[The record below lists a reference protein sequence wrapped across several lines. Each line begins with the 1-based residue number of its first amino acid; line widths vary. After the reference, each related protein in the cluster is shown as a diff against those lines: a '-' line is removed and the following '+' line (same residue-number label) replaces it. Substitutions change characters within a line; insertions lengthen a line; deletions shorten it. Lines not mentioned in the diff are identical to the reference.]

1 MKQEK
6 DNKPVEVSSGM
17 KACRVIGV
25 LLVLAAIAY
34 TVWPGDFD
42 HKGVV
47 GYVDDFMAFMAAFT
61 FAHGSF
67 QRPERRYI
75 RRQLYML
82 SSLFALLA
90 LCWIIMLAF
99 IGRGA

>member
-1 MKQEK
+1 MDNKEYKQE
-6 DNKPVEVSSGM
+6 NMPVSTGM
-17 KACRVIGV
+17 KACRAVGIV
-25 LLVLAAIAY
+25 LILAAIAY
-34 TVWPGDFD
+34 IIWPGDFD
-42 HKGVV
+42 NRGLV
-47 GYVDDFMAFMAAFT
+47 GYVDDFMVFMAAFT

-90 LCWIIMLAF
+90 LCWIILLAF
-99 IGRGA
+99 MK

>member
-1 MKQEK
+1 MEKKNQEKQE
-6 DNKPVEVSSGM
+6 VSTGM
-17 KACRVIGV
+17 KLCRALGVI
-25 LLVLAAIAY
+25 LVLAAIAY
-34 TVWPGDFD
+34 IIWGGDFD
-42 HKGVV
+42 GKGIV
-47 GYVDDFMAFMAAFT
+47 GYVDDFMVFMAAFT

-90 LCWIIMLAF
+90 LCWVIMLAF
-99 IGRGA
+99 IQ